1 MKLIKELYSKSLLVN
16 TISLPS
22 GDSKKTKKAI
32 KANEYELGPIC
43 FLHNIHIPENTNIED
58 VF

>member
-1 MKLIKELYSKSLLVN
+1 MKELYSKSLLVN
-16 TISLPS
+16 TINLPS

-32 KANEYELGPIC
+32 KANEYELGPTC
-43 FLHNIHIPENTNIED
+43 FIHHIHIPENTNIED